1 MRKIVFMMTL
11 FVAMVSLTSL
21 QAAEQESTYAMS
33 TNVAVGQV
41 TSRMARQLALSEPQ
55 RLKVME
61 LNMKYHYLFEGHS
74 ALGLSDRQYR
84 KAWDKYEAKL
94 RRILTAPQFTLY
106 LSQRG
111 ALYAGSPRLTVPRVT
126 VPRPQPVP
134 RVTVPQGRNRQ
145 PMASTPRGNN
155 RPQAGNGRA
164 QTDRPQAGNERPQA
178 GNDRQQGQRPQMG
191 DRRSGG
197 ERPNFGN
204 WRSRSNPQQKG
215 ETPEEPKAPTNEQDP
230 I

>member
-21 QAAEQESTYAMS
+21 QAAEQESTYAMNS
-33 TNVAVGQV
+33 NVAVGQV
-41 TSRMARQLALSEPQ
+41 TSRMSRQLALSEPQ
-55 RLKVME
+55 RVKVQA

-106 LSQRG
+106 LSSRG
-111 ALYAGSPRLTVPRVT
+111 ALYAGSPRPTVPRVT

-145 PMASTPRGNN
+145 PMASSPRGNN
-155 RPQAGNGRA
+155 RPQAGNGRSQA
-164 QTDRPQAGNERPQA
+164 DRPQAGNERPQ
-178 GNDRQQGQRPQMG
+178 GNRPQAG
-191 DRRSGG
+191 DG
-197 ERPNFGN
+197 RPDN

>member
-11 FVAMVSLTSL
+11 FVAMVGLTSL
-21 QAAEQESTYAMS
+21 QAAEQESTYAMNS
-33 TNVAVGQV
+33 NVAVGQV

-55 RLKVME
+55 RVKVQE
-61 LNMKYHYLFEGHS
+61 LNMKYHYLFEGHTT
-74 ALGLSDRQYR
+74 LGLSDRQYR

-94 RRILTAPQFTLY
+94 RRILSAPQYTLY

-111 ALYAGSPRLTVPRVT
+111 ALYASTPRPTAPRVT

-155 RPQAGNGRA
+155 RPQAGNGRT
-164 QTDRPQAGNERPQA
+164 QGNRPQVGDGRTQGNRPQAGNGRP
-178 GNDRQQGQRPQMG
+178 D
-191 DRRSGG
+191 
-197 ERPNFGN
+197 N

>member
-55 RLKVME
+55 RVKVME
-61 LNMKYHYLFEGHS
+61 LNTKYHYLFEGHS
-74 ALGLSDRQYR
+74 AMGLSDRQYR

-94 RRILTAPQFTLY
+94 RRILTAPQYTLY
-106 LSQRG
+106 LSSRG
-111 ALYAGSPRLTVPRVT
+111 ALYASTPRPTAPRVT

-155 RPQAGNGRA
+155 RPQAGNGRT
-164 QTDRPQAGNERPQA
+164 QGNRPQAGNGRPD
-178 GNDRQQGQRPQMG
+178 N
-191 DRRSGG
+191 
-197 ERPNFGN
+197 ERPNFDN

>member
-106 LSQRG
+106 LSSRG

-155 RPQAGNGRA
+155 RPQAGNGRS
-164 QTDRPQAGNERPQA
+164 QGNRPQVGDGRTQGNRPQAGNGRP
-178 GNDRQQGQRPQMG
+178 D
-191 DRRSGG
+191 
-197 ERPNFGN
+197 N
-204 WRSRSNPQQKG
+204 WRSRSNPQQKS
-215 ETPEEPKAPTNEQDP
+215 ETPEEPKEPTNEQDP

>member
-55 RLKVME
+55 RMKVLA

-94 RRILTAPQFTLY
+94 RRILSAPQYTLY

-111 ALYAGSPRLTVPRVT
+111 ALYANTPRPTAPRVT

-145 PMASTPRGNN
+145 PMASSPRGNN
-155 RPQAGNGRA
+155 RPQAGNGRS
-164 QTDRPQAGNERPQA
+164 QGNRPQVGDGRTQGNRPQAGNGRP
-178 GNDRQQGQRPQMG
+178 D
-191 DRRSGG
+191 
-197 ERPNFGN
+197 N

>member
-21 QAAEQESTYAMS
+21 QAAEQESTYAMNS
-33 TNVAVGQV
+33 NVAVGQV

-55 RLKVME
+55 RVKVQE

-74 ALGLSDRQYR
+74 TLGLSDRQYR

-94 RRILTAPQFTLY
+94 RRILTAPQYTLY

-111 ALYAGSPRLTVPRVT
+111 ALYANTPRPTAPRVT

-155 RPQAGNGRA
+155 RPQAGNGRT
-164 QTDRPQAGNERPQA
+164 QGNRPQVGDGRPD
-178 GNDRQQGQRPQMG
+178 N
-191 DRRSGG
+191 
-197 ERPNFGN
+197 ERPNFDN
-204 WRSRSNPQQKG
+204 WRSRSNPQQKS
-215 ETPEEPKAPTNEQDP
+215 ETPEEPKAPNNEQDP

>member
-11 FVAMVSLTSL
+11 FVATVSLTSL
-21 QAAEQESTYAMS
+21 QAAEQESTYAMNS
-33 TNVAVGQV
+33 NVAVGQV

-55 RLKVME
+55 RVKVQA

-106 LSQRG
+106 LSSRG
-111 ALYAGSPRLTVPRVT
+111 ALYAGSPRPTAPRVT

-155 RPQAGNGRA
+155 RPQVGNGHTQGNRPEVGDGRT
-164 QTDRPQAGNERPQA
+164 QGNRPQAGNGRP
-178 GNDRQQGQRPQMG
+178 D
-191 DRRSGG
+191 
-197 ERPNFGN
+197 N
-204 WRSRSNPQQKG
+204 WRSRSNPQQKS

>member
-55 RLKVME
+55 RMKVLA

-84 KAWDKYEAKL
+84 KALDKYEAKL

-106 LSQRG
+106 LSHRG
-111 ALYAGSPRLTVPRVT
+111 ALYAGSPRPTVPRVT

-145 PMASTPRGNN
+145 PMASSPRGNN
-155 RPQAGNGRA
+155 RPQAGNGRS
-164 QTDRPQAGNERPQA
+164 QGNRPSNRPQAGNGRPD
-178 GNDRQQGQRPQMG
+178 N
-191 DRRSGG
+191 

-204 WRSRSNPQQKG
+204 WRSRSNPQQKS
-215 ETPEEPKAPTNEQDP
+215 ETPEEPKEPTNEQDP

>member
-21 QAAEQESTYAMS
+21 QAAEQESTYAMNS
-33 TNVAVGQV
+33 NVAVGQV
-41 TSRMARQLALSEPQ
+41 TSRMSRQLALSEPQ
-55 RLKVME
+55 RVKVQE

-84 KAWDKYEAKL
+84 KALDKYEAKL
-94 RRILTAPQFTLY
+94 RRILTAPQYTLY

-111 ALYAGSPRLTVPRVT
+111 ALYANTPRPTAPRVT

-145 PMASTPRGNN
+145 PMASSPRGNN
-155 RPQAGNGRA
+155 RPQAGNGRS
-164 QTDRPQAGNERPQA
+164 QGNRPQVGDGRTQGNRPQAGNGRP
-178 GNDRQQGQRPQMG
+178 D
-191 DRRSGG
+191 
-197 ERPNFGN
+197 N